1 VETYGNEA
9 KAIFQTKNQEE
20 VLDTINVLYVALTRA
35 EEQLY
40 VISNKMKLKKDGTY
54 PNNLATYFIEFL
66 LNLGNYEDTKL
77 EYEFGDSIRFS
88 TNTAHEGKNNQIGIV
103 SHKLNPKN
111 IKIAQR
117 EALMWGTAQQDAI
130 TFGNI
135 LHEIMAFIHTK
146 DDVDLAI
153 QKATELGLI
162 TFSQN
167 AIFKETIEKIVN
179 HEELISFF
187 DANAKVFNEQNI
199 IKKATKNSK
208 PDRVVIKDNVA
219 YLLDYK
225 TGEKHNK
232 HKAQLEEYELAL
244 QEMKYTVAKKALIY
258 IGERIEIV
266 TL

>member
-1 VETYGNEA
+1 MFG
-9 KAIFQTKNQEE
+9 KIMSMPDE
-20 VLDTINVLYVALTRA
+20 VIINCLSLCTDLPNDQIKQIKKQLD
-35 EEQLY
+35 
-40 VISNKMKLKKDGTY
+40 DG
-54 PNNLATYFIEFL
+54 E
-66 LNLGNYEDTKL
+66 
-77 EYEFGDSIRFS
+77 
-88 TNTAHEGKNNQIGIV
+88 
-103 SHKLNPKN
+103 NPKN

-117 EALMWGTAQQDAI
+117 EALMWGTVQQDAI

-167 AIFKETIEKIVN
+167 VIFKETIEKIVN

-232 HKAQLEEYELAL
+232 HKAQLEEYEMAL
-244 QEMKYTVAKKALIY
+244 QEMNYTVAKKALIY
-258 IGERIEIV
+258 IGESIEIV